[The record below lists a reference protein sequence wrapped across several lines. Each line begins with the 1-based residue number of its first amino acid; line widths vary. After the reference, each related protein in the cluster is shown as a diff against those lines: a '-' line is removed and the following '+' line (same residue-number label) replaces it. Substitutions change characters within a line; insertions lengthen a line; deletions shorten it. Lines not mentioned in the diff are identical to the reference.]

1 MPNTRLSLGDWV
13 DEPEAL
19 RRVYELSMQRLI
31 EADSKMWQVPGL
43 SLTAQA
49 FLLTIALGSQNY
61 TLIERLVAALLGAAV
76 AVASIQLMRRH
87 MFHASCDRVLLE
99 QIEAMG
105 VVPPMVLREGVPG
118 APHAKG
124 LARLRSTLVWVA
136 AMWAFVL
143 VDALAAAYALAG
155 R

>member
-43 SLTAQA
+43 SLTA
-49 FLLTIALGSQNY
+49 
-61 TLIERLVAALLGAAV
+61 
-76 AVASIQLMRRH
+76 
-87 MFHASCDRVLLE
+87 HASCDRVLLE